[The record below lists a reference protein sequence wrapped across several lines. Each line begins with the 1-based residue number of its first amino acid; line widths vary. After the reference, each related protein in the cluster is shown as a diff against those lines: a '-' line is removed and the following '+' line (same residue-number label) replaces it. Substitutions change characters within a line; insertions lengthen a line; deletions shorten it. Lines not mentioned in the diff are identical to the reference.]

1 LHEAKVF
8 LVRKLFAFCTG
19 LTPIRMKIL
28 GKTTLNE
35 NFEWKPQQLLAMIN
49 EIEKICP
56 EEGTVDELVNDMQAH
71 DANTSTD
78 RE

>member
-1 LHEAKVF
+1 MKELCSSEF
-8 LVRKLFAFCTG
+8 DETG

-28 GKTTLNE
+28 GKTTLTE

-56 EEGTVDELVNDMQAH
+56 EEGTADEPVNDMQAH

>member
-1 LHEAKVF
+1 
-8 LVRKLFAFCTG
+8 
-19 LTPIRMKIL
+19 MKIL